1 MRTSC
6 LILVATA
13 AAVLSA
19 SAGASTMYAVN
30 HLGNY
35 PDTQGPDT
43 LIVFDTADPAGFTTL
58 GFMDVPNVGFGG
70 LDFDAD
76 GNLWAYATF
85 NKLTGGA
92 KAGLYSVDPATGE
105 TVVQGT
111 LSTQTLTDLAFNP
124 VDNTMYGVFSQGYN
138 TTRLYSV
145 DLASGDVDVVG
156 TFTGLEATHN
166 IVGFG
171 IDSSGAYYLHDNIN
185 NLMYRADGFDVDLMY
200 TLDVVSV
207 GSQGLTVDWSHGDIG
222 YHATI
227 GQGDFPNY
235 FNNLNTF
242 ALDGS
247 SYVWGP
253 DWGDNYSDGLPQV
266 QPGDV
271 AVVPI
276 PTPSSF
282 LCLLGVGAAAMRR
295 RR

>member
-1 MRTSC
+1 MRASC
-6 LILVATA
+6 LLALALATTAFSATA
-13 AAVLSA
+13 S
-19 SAGASTMYAVN
+19 ASTMYAIN
-30 HLGNY
+30 HMGNH

-43 LIVFDTADPAGFTTL
+43 LIVFDTTDPAGYTTL

-70 LDFDAD
+70 LDFDAE

-85 NKLTGGA
+85 IKVTGGA
-92 KAGLYSVDPATGE
+92 KAGLYSVNPDTGE

-124 VDNTMYGVFSQGYN
+124 VDNTMYGVFSQGYA

-145 DLASGDVDVVG
+145 DLLTGDVTAVG
-156 TFTGLEATHN
+156 TFTGLEDTHN

-171 IDSSGAYYLHDNIN
+171 IDSTGAYYLHDNIN
-185 NLMYRADGFDVDLMY
+185 NNIYRADGFTAELLYSSDL
-200 TLDVVSV
+200 VSV
-207 GSQGLTVDWSHGDIG
+207 GSQGLTIDWANGDVG

-227 GQGDFPNY
+227 GQGDFPDY
-235 FNNLNTF
+235 YNNLNTF

-247 SYVWGP
+247 NYVWGP

-271 AVVPI
+271 AILI
-276 PTPSSF
+276 PTPGSF
-282 LCLLGVGAAAMRR
+282 LSLLALSAAARR